1 VLSRLRHVWY
11 VLTAKYDCDVCGRT
25 IHRWRG
31 RASVGWET
39 RLVPQDISGRRR
51 APGSFLVLRCPECA
65 AALAL
70 RRIASA
76 AKVAAAR
83 FEALVAAAARLGETT
98 RALAASLGGEV
109 GEVKEV
115 GDAADI
121 AA

>member
-1 VLSRLRHVWY
+1 MIGRIRRALRHAWY
-11 VLTAKYDCDVCGRT
+11 VLTAKYDCDSCGRT
-25 IHRWRG
+25 IRRWRG

-39 RLVPQDISGRRR
+39 RSVPQDVAGSRR

-70 RRIASA
+70 RKIAST

-83 FEALVAAAARLGETT
+83 LGEST
-98 RALAASLGGEV
+98 RASPTSLGE
-109 GEVKEV
+109 EV
-115 GDAADI
+115 GDASDI